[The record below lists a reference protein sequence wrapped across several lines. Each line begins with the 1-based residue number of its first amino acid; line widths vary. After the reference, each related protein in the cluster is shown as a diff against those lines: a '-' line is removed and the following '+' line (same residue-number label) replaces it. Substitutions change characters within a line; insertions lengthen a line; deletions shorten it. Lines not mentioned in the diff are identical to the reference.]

1 LDAPDM
7 SRPTHVYVVLS
18 PRPRVGKTLMARV
31 FTEFYRSEGRPVA
44 AYDLD
49 PAEGTLS
56 EFLPGFA
63 IASQIA
69 DTRGQMALF
78 DRLIVDDEKPKV
90 LDVGS
95 GLFSHFLK
103 VMTEIDFVPEARQR
117 SVEPIIMFVTGPDR
131 RAAEGYAEL
140 VRRFP
145 DVTVVPIF
153 NEAVGRFADMRDA
166 FPARGSSAQP
176 IRVPQLSPSLR
187 LVVDTRPFSFSA
199 YRRGISLDVPPILEK
214 ELAAWVKRV
223 FLQVRE
229 LELRLLLG
237 RLSLSLAPA
246 PKPPN

>member
-1 LDAPDM
+1 M

-90 LDVGS
+90 IDVGS

-103 VMTEIDFVPEARQR
+103 VMTEIDFVPR
-117 SVEPIIMFVTGPDR
+117 G
-131 RAAEGYAEL
+131 AAA
-140 VRRFP
+140 
-145 DVTVVPIF
+145 
-153 NEAVGRFADMRDA
+153 
-166 FPARGSSAQP
+166 
-176 IRVPQLSPSLR
+176 
-187 LVVDTRPFSFSA
+187 
-199 YRRGISLDVPPILEK
+199 
-214 ELAAWVKRV
+214 
-223 FLQVRE
+223 
-229 LELRLLLG
+229 LG
-237 RLSLSLAPA
+237 RAHHHVHYRAGPA
-246 PKPPN
+246 GGGRLRPNSCGGFPT

>member
-1 LDAPDM
+1 M

-49 PAEGTLS
+49 PTEAALS

-63 IASQIA
+63 VASQIA

-90 LDVGS
+90 VDVGTAV
-95 GLFSHFLK
+95 FSHFLT
-103 VMTEIDFVPEARQR
+103 VMTEIDFVPEARRR
-117 SVEPIIMFVTGPDR
+117 SVEPIIVYVAAPDR
-131 RAAEGYAEL
+131 RAAAGYADI

-145 DVTVVPIF
+145 DVTVVPVY
-153 NEAVGRFADMRDA
+153 NDAAGRFAELRHA
-166 FPARGSSAQP
+166 FPGRGASAQP
-176 IRVPQLSPSLR
+176 LRVPQLSPTLR
-187 LVVDTRPFSFSA
+187 HVVDTRPFSFSA
-199 YRRGISLDVPPILEK
+199 YRRGIATDVPPILDK
-214 ELAAWVKRV
+214 ELGAWVKRV
-223 FLQVRE
+223 FVQVRE

-237 RLSLSLAPA
+237 RLSVSLAPDPGA
-246 PKPPN
+246 AD